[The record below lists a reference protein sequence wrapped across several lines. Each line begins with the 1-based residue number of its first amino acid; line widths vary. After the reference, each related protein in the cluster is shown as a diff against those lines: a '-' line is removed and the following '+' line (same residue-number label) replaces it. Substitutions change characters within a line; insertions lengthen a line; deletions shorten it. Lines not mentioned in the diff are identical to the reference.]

1 MKLFKLKLCFLDNHI
16 KMEIKLKN
24 KEIFEKLLAQ
34 VAKGLGPS
42 LYHQANV
49 DIEDESEVENIKL
62 NFLENRLGITMN
74 ENNSKYYYSII
85 GSINPKI
92 INRAILYTILIDSFD
107 KVNLFINHNAAE
119 IVQNPA
125 VNDGRPTIKGTRISV
140 GMILEKMAVGDTL
153 SDILDAYPHL
163 TKEQVEEAI
172 QYGAKIANEK
182 VASAKAYL

>member
-1 MKLFKLKLCFLDNHI
+1 
-16 KMEIKLKN
+16 MEIKFKN
-24 KEIFEKLLAQ
+24 KDIFEKLFAQ

-42 LYHQANV
+42 IYHQANV
-49 DIEDESEVENIKL
+49 DLEDESEVEKIKI
-62 NFLENRLGITMN
+62 NFLEKKIGIIMN
-74 ENNSKYYYSII
+74 EDNNKFYYSII

-107 KVNLFINHNAAE
+107 KVNLFIDNNVAG
-119 IVQNPA
+119 IVQNPSI
-125 VNDGRPTIKGTRISV
+125 NNGRPTLKGTRISV
-140 GMILEKMAVGDTL
+140 GLILEKMAAGDTL

-172 QYGAKIANEK
+172 KYGANIANEK